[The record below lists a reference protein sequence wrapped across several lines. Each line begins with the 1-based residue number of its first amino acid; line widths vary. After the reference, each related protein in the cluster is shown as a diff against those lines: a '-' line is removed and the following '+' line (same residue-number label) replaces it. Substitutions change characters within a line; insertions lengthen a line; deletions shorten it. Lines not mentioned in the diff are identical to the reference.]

1 MPNLFDNF
9 MASMKRKPI
18 VLQPIRNNYGKRP
31 DGSDKGE
38 GWLGPIDLGNGNVAT
53 EYTNQSQSVLVDG
66 KQIDFPTLIPTLTK
80 DELEEMRKIMAAGKD
95 VPGPI
100 MQKAVD
106 HALKQLAEGKSVFM
120 QPPTMGD
127 KVNEAIRMIPS
138 YRK

>member
-31 DGSDKGE
+31 DGSDKGD
-38 GWLGPIDLGNGNVAT
+38 GWLGPIDLGDGNVAT
-53 EYTNQSQSVLVDG
+53 EYTTQSDAVKLNG
-66 KQIDFPTLIPTLTK
+66 KRIDFPTLVPTLTP
-80 DELEEMRKIMAAGKD
+80 DEVNVMKKTIIDQGDIPES
-95 VPGPI
+95 I
-100 MQKAVD
+100 MQKAID
-106 HALKQLAEGKSVFM
+106 HAKKQLESGKSVFM